1 MDKSFKNKNLLV
13 IVFEIVVIILGI
25 IGITYATTQI
35 INNRTVTNLTVGEY
49 TVEYIGDK
57 NVTVNNLEPIDDN
70 LVNINT
76 KDKVIRLEFSLR
88 GAVSNKKDDLIY
100 DVMIKNLKVDCA
112 FLNKYTKWVL
122 YKNGNKLS
130 TGSLDPAFD
139 GDALGDTMRLTN
151 IQEDLPSHNDKYD
164 KYVVIFWIS
173 ESCDDISSCELIDQS
188 NIVDKSVSME
198 VFIAVNSGEK
208 KAFERVP
215 NYDNSCANRPRLYN
229 NMIPVTYK
237 DGNFVLAS
245 SSNSDKNYLWYDY
258 NKQQWANAL
267 VVKDK
272 SKYRNVGD
280 KIDSSSI
287 LGYYVWIPRYSYK
300 LWNATGD
307 GSDSYKAYDEGIDI
321 KFEGGLNNVSGTEN
335 NTYITH
341 PAFGN
346 DSYGFWISK
355 YEISKNGDNYL
366 SVPNAEAYV
375 EASLENY
382 QKIFN
387 NLGSTYKLGDNA
399 VTEMVTNLQW
409 GAVLYLSHSKYGVCF
424 GDGCSSIGINDSYK
438 AGYNRQDT
446 TTRNVYGVYDMA
458 GGAAEY
464 VMGKSNQLGCATK
477 EVTFLDGDTWY
488 QGHGLASERDYV
500 IRGGIGKGLFNFR
513 DIGMSDI
520 KVGSRSIIRE
530 K

>member
-88 GAVSNKKDDLIY
+88 GAASNKKDDLIY

-122 YKNGNKLS
+122 YKNGNRLS

-139 GDALGDTMRLTN
+139 SDVLGDTMRLTN
-151 IQEDLPSHNDKYD
+151 IQEALPSHND
-164 KYVVIFWIS
+164 
-173 ESCDDISSCELIDQS
+173 
-188 NIVDKSVSME
+188 
-198 VFIAVNSGEK
+198 SGEK

-382 QKIFN
+382 QNTFN

-477 EVTFLDGDTWY
+477 EVTLLDGDTWY